1 MIPLILFLGSLDLA
15 IVLLLCSHRARRVVR
30 RLISPRLNSS
40 HKWQRPV
47 NAPVRQLDI
56 DMIAYLSA
64 YHTGCRFTAEHVAGI
79 YFK

>member
-1 MIPLILFLGSLDLA
+1 MIALALFLGSLDIA
-15 IVLLLCSHRARRVVR
+15 IVCLLFSHRARQVVR

-40 HKWQRPV
+40 HKWHCP
-47 NAPVRQLDI
+47 APVRTRRI
-56 DMIAYLSA
+56 DADTMAYLAA